1 MRSKFFGENG
11 GLAPIAFRCS
21 KLLGKTQPINEMNR
35 SSNQS
40 ALVEQPNEAETA
52 YTELFELAQRKF
64 LRQIAS
70 FSDTATSKPFPRLF
84 AVDFIEDTMSSLY
97 TSYNTPILSRQ
108 SPKIPSPSMK
118 SIISP
123 KLNILSP
130 SVSNR
135 RSQNSDENQSPSL
148 NRYVSQQPNKY
159 CIRALC
165 ENENGWHP
173 CGSRIEYET
182 ISNIPND
189 HFAYL
194 IRIMSLVKHS
204 ELDLQIIGNNA
215 AKLDELINYIEDS
228 LPSQDENSQTDKS
241 QLLNFKESFS
251 SIKEYIMNKL
261 NSIEKNM
268 YKLASVQTPTSQPLS
283 QNATSNNND
292 NNSNPNKVEFF
303 DLNRCAL
310 PSGKI
315 LWLCN
320 ECCKQDHVQ
329 ILTRIEQ
336 TKITQ
341 YQNDEFNSILYEELK
356 KYSTTNTLDT

>member
-1 MRSKFFGENG
+1 MTLSE
-11 GLAPIAFRCS
+11 I
-21 KLLGKTQPINEMNR
+21 NR

-84 AVDFIEDTMSSLY
+84 AVDFCDDSANRTTSLL
-97 TSYNTPILSRQ
+97 NTPSLVRQ
-108 SPKIPSPSMK
+108 SSKNASPSMK
-118 SIISP
+118 SMITQ
-123 KLNILSP
+123 KLSSLSP
-130 SVSNR
+130 SNVSNR
-135 RSQNSDENQSPSL
+135 RSQNSDESGSNL
-148 NRYVSQQPNKY
+148 NRYLSQQSNKY

-173 CGSRIEYET
+173 SGARIEYET
-182 ISNIPND
+182 VSNIPID

-194 IRIMSLVKHS
+194 IRLMSLIKHS
-204 ELDLQIIGNNA
+204 GLDLQIINNN
-215 AKLDELINYIEDS
+215 AKLDDLINYIEDN
-228 LPSQDENSQTDKS
+228 LPSQDENSQ
-241 QLLNFKESFS
+241 LLSFKESYN

-268 YKLASVQTPTSQPLS
+268 FKMAPTQTPTQTPMQTPL
-283 QNATSNNND
+283 QNAASTN
-292 NNSNPNKVEFF
+292 NNSNPNKIELF

-320 ECCKQDHVQ
+320 ECSQQDHIQV
-329 ILTRIEQ
+329 LTRIEH
-336 TKITQ
+336 TKVAQ

-356 KYSTTNTLDT
+356 KYSIKNESPRTG